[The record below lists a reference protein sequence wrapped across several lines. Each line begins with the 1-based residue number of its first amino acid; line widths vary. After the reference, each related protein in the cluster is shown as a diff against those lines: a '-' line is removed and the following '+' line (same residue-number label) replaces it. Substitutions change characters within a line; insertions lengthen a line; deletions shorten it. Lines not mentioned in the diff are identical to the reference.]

1 MVLMK
6 EDNFKT
12 ILEVAE
18 LKICDAL
25 RDFYHCCKLQTATL
39 LK

>member
-25 RDFYHCCKLQTATL
+25 RDFLPLLQASDCNFT
-39 LK
+39 